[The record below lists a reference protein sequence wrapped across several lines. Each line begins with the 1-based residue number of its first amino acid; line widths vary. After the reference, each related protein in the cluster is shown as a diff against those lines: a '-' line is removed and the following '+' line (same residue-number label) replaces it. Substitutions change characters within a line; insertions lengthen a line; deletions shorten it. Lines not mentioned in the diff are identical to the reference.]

1 MPVRSIILYYLST
14 ILLSFI
20 GTVILALFLTNWLLN
35 GLIEQLGL
43 FLFDTSVVGISII
56 SPLLSYL
63 N

>member
-14 ILLSFI
+14 IILSFI
-20 GTVILALFLTNWLLN
+20 GTVILVLFLTNWLLN

-43 FLFDTSVVGISII
+43 FLFDTSLVGISII

>member
-20 GTVILALFLTNWLLN
+20 GTVILVLFLTNWLLN

-43 FLFDTSVVGISII
+43 FLFDTSLVGISII

>member
-1 MPVRSIILYYLST
+1 MPIGSIILYYLST

-20 GTVILALFLTNWLLN
+20 GTVILVLFLTNWLLN
-35 GLIEQLGL
+35 GLIEQLSL

-56 SPLLSYL
+56 SQLLSYL

>member
-20 GTVILALFLTNWLLN
+20 GTVILVFFLTNWLLN

>member
-1 MPVRSIILYYLST
+1 MRVHSIILYYLST

-20 GTVILALFLTNWLLN
+20 VTVILVFFFTNWLLN

-56 SPLLSYL
+56 SLLLSYL

>member
-20 GTVILALFLTNWLLN
+20 GTVILVLFLTNWLLN

>member
-20 GTVILALFLTNWLLN
+20 GTVILVLFLTNWLLD

-43 FLFDTSVVGISII
+43 FLFDTSLVGISII

>member
-20 GTVILALFLTNWLLN
+20 GTVILVLFLTNWLLN
-35 GLIEQLGL
+35 VLIEQLGL
-43 FLFDTSVVGISII
+43 FLFDTSLVGISII